1 MESALAA
8 AAPIRVQ
15 VQPALVGRKTMTS
28 LLRWSRTLLL
38 AVSGL
43 LAVPWPLAGQQA
55 PAGPA
60 PTTTAQLAPAGQPQT
75 PPPWAQGRP
84 DGEGAVKLAPV
95 PALPVATA
103 VDKLPNA
110 KLKLPKGFNIEVF
123 AAGLTNAR
131 SLRVDDKGDVFVSTR
146 FLYRD

>member
-1 MESALAA
+1 
-8 AAPIRVQ
+8 
-15 VQPALVGRKTMTS
+15 MTS

-60 PTTTAQLAPAGQPQT
+60 PTTTVQPAPAGQPQT